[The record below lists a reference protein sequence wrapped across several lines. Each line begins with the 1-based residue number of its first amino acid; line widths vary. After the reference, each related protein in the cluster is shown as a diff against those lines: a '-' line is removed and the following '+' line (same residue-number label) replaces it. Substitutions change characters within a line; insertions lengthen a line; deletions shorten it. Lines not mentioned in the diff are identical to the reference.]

1 MGRADAH
8 RLTQQVFDNT
18 RSTLRALVGQMNPS
32 FKKVRCSSPTGQRS
46 PTFQKL
52 SLYCPLFDFSDPTKN
67 VKEKEIKRQT
77 LLEVVDYVATANT
90 KFSENAIQKAVRMVS
105 ANVFRTLRLIASP
118 ETETKLIVF
127 VLPFLLHP
135 SKTIIQTS
143 SGLFI
148 IQSLHEYRALHRCMH
163 EA

>member
-1 MGRADAH
+1 MIQTFD
-8 RLTQQVFDNT
+8 RLTSLPDT
-18 RSTLRALVGQMNPS
+18 MTLAQTCSRDGQGY
-32 FKKVRCSSPTGQRS
+32 VVI
-46 PTFQKL
+46 
-52 SLYCPLFDFSDPTKN
+52 LYCPLLDFSDPTKN